1 MKITD
6 LKCAV
11 IGDYPVIRIKTDEGI
26 DGYGQAESPKG
37 GYLKPHVMTYRDAI
51 LGEDPT
57 NVERVM
63 LKIRR
68 FGAFKPWGSSVSA
81 IEVALWDIAGKA
93 ANLPIY
99 KLLGGKIRDK
109 VRVYN
114 GAIRFPMQG
123 QSPQDYAENMQ
134 KMKERPEKFSI
145 IKQGIAYH
153 SQMVQQV
160 PNFFY
165 SEVRTGMRYPN
176 SGTITEQGFKHMMAC
191 IEACKEVLGDEIGL
205 ALDCGPGFT
214 VPDAIK
220 LAKATEGLNLMWLED
235 MITGDYT
242 PHVSADLY
250 REVTRST
257 STPIHTG
264 EQIYLRQNFKE
275 LIETRAVSII
285 GPDPLDIGGIAEL
298 KWVAEYADLHGV
310 LMAPHGTADG
320 LIGLAALVQV
330 SATLPQ
336 NYIAF
341 EYPVARPEWWYD
353 IVDGL
358 PDPIVV
364 DSHIDVWDRPGLGVT
379 LNAKAAQKYLAA
391 EDKDFFA

>member
-11 IGDYPVIRIKTDEGI
+11 IGGYPVIRIKTDEGI

-37 GYLKPHVMTYRDAI
+37 GYLKPHVLTYRDAI

-134 KMKERPEKFSI
+134 KMKERPEKLSI

>member
-11 IGDYPVIRIKTDEGI
+11 IGGYPVIRIKTDEGI
-26 DGYGQAESPKG
+26 DGYGQAESPKP
-37 GYLKPHVMTYRDAI
+37 YLKPHVLTYRDAI

-81 IEVALWDIAGKA
+81 IEVALWDIAGKV

-114 GAIRFPMQG
+114 GAIRFPMKG

-153 SQMVQQV
+153 SQMVQGV

-176 SGTITEQGFKHMMAC
+176 SGTITEQGFKHMQ
-191 IEACKEVLGDEIGL
+191 
-205 ALDCGPGFT
+205 T
-214 VPDAIK
+214 
-220 LAKATEGLNLMWLED
+220 
-235 MITGDYT
+235 
-242 PHVSADLY
+242 
-250 REVTRST
+250 
-257 STPIHTG
+257 
-264 EQIYLRQNFKE
+264 QYL
-275 LIETRAVSII
+275 
-285 GPDPLDIGGIAEL
+285 
-298 KWVAEYADLHGV
+298 
-310 LMAPHGTADG
+310 
-320 LIGLAALVQV
+320 
-330 SATLPQ
+330 
-336 NYIAF
+336 
-341 EYPVARPEWWYD
+341 
-353 IVDGL
+353 
-358 PDPIVV
+358 
-364 DSHIDVWDRPGLGVT
+364 
-379 LNAKAAQKYLAA
+379 
-391 EDKDFFA
+391 